1 MTNEAKAA
9 AAEEKLTDL
18 PNISKVLSVVLIDAG
33 INTPEA
39 LRRLGSKEA
48 FVKIR
53 MRDNTAC
60 FCKLCA
66 LEGAIEGVRWHNL
79 DTTVKEELRV
89 FFKGL

>member
-1 MTNEAKAA
+1 MTNDEKAA
-9 AAEEKLTDL
+9 AVEEKLSDL
-18 PNISKVLSVVLIDAG
+18 PNVSKVLSAVLIDAG
-33 INTPEA
+33 INTPES
-39 LRRLGSKEA
+39 LRKLGSKEA

-79 DTTVKEELRV
+79 DPTVKEELRA
-89 FFKGL
+89 FFKSL